1 MRRREVI
8 AGLAGAA
15 VWRPRAARGQQQT
28 DRMRRI
34 AVLAG
39 TAADDP
45 EQQARIA
52 AFVQALSQLG
62 WNDGRNARIDIRWAT
77 TDADEIRRH
86 AVELVA
92 LSPDVILAAT
102 GTATTSPLLQATRT
116 LPIVFVVVIDPVG
129 AGFVESL
136 ARPGGNAT
144 GFTIYEYG
152 MGGKWVELVK
162 EVAPHVKRLAVLRN
176 PAIASGIG
184 QFATVQA
191 VAPSLGLELSP
202 IDVRDETEIERAVTV
217 FARAGNGGLIVTASG
232 AATRHRDRII
242 TLAARHKLPA
252 VYPGRWFVTA
262 GGLLSYGPD
271 NVDQFR
277 HAAGY
282 VDRILKGEKPA
293 DMPVQAASKYGLVIN
308 MKTAKALGL
317 DLPASLLARADEVIE

>member
-1 MRRREVI
+1 
-8 AGLAGAA
+8 
-15 VWRPRAARGQQQT
+15 
-28 DRMRRI
+28 
-34 AVLAG
+34 
-39 TAADDP
+39 
-45 EQQARIA
+45 
-52 AFVQALSQLG
+52 
-62 WNDGRNARIDIRWAT
+62 
-77 TDADEIRRH
+77 
-86 AVELVA
+86 
-92 LSPDVILAAT
+92 VILAST
-102 GTATTSPLLQATRT
+102 GTATTSPLLQATRI

-191 VAPSLGLELSP
+191 VAPFLGLELSP
-202 IDVRDETEIERAVTV
+202 IDVRDETEIERAVTA

-262 GGLLSYGPD
+262 GGLLCDVANSIHRAVIGGYACFDRFALAVEARLG
-271 NVDQFR
+271 
-277 HAAGY
+277 AAAFEPPAFLR
-282 VDRILKGEKPA
+282 VRPKPI
-293 DMPVQAASKYGLVIN
+293 PFASS
-308 MKTAKALGL
+308 
-317 DLPASLLARADEVIE
+317 DLAEA

>member
-1 MRRREVI
+1 MRRREFI

-15 VWRPRAARGQQQT
+15 VWRPRAARGQQQQT

-136 ARPGGNAT
+136 ARPGRNAT

-152 MGGKWVELVK
+152 MGGKWLELLK
-162 EVAPHVKRLAVLRN
+162 EIAPQLTRAAVLRD
-176 PAIASGIG
+176 PTIASGIG
-184 QFATVQA
+184 QFATVGA
-191 VAPSLGLELSP
+191 VASSRGMELTP
-202 IDVRDETEIERAVTV
+202 IDVHDPAEIERAVTA
-217 FARAGNGGLIVTASG
+217 FASS
-232 AATRHRDRII
+232 D
-242 TLAARHKLPA
+242 
-252 VYPGRWFVTA
+252 
-262 GGLLSYGPD
+262 
-271 NVDQFR
+271 
-277 HAAGY
+277 
-282 VDRILKGEKPA
+282 
-293 DMPVQAASKYGLVIN
+293 
-308 MKTAKALGL
+308 
-317 DLPASLLARADEVIE
+317 

>member
-1 MRRREVI
+1 MRRREFI

-15 VWRPRAARGQQQT
+15 VWRPRAARGRQQQT

-52 AFVQALSQLG
+52 AFVQGLSQLG

-129 AGFVESL
+129 AAWKGD
-136 ARPGGNAT
+136 
-144 GFTIYEYG
+144 
-152 MGGKWVELVK
+152 
-162 EVAPHVKRLAVLRN
+162 
-176 PAIASGIG
+176 GI
-184 QFATVQA
+184 
-191 VAPSLGLELSP
+191 
-202 IDVRDETEIERAVTV
+202 RD
-217 FARAGNGGLIVTASG
+217 
-232 AATRHRDRII
+232 
-242 TLAARHKLPA
+242 
-252 VYPGRWFVTA
+252 
-262 GGLLSYGPD
+262 
-271 NVDQFR
+271 
-277 HAAGY
+277 
-282 VDRILKGEKPA
+282 
-293 DMPVQAASKYGLVIN
+293 
-308 MKTAKALGL
+308 
-317 DLPASLLARADEVIE
+317 

>member
-136 ARPGGNAT
+136 AWGG
-144 GFTIYEYG
+144 
-152 MGGKWVELVK
+152 
-162 EVAPHVKRLAVLRN
+162 RVLGVM
-176 PAIASGIG
+176 SCSC
-184 QFATVQA
+184 FA
-191 VAPSLGLELSP
+191 G
-202 IDVRDETEIERAVTV
+202 
-217 FARAGNGGLIVTASG
+217 
-232 AATRHRDRII
+232 TRSWSSHR
-242 TLAARHKLPA
+242 TPQ
-252 VYPGRWFVTA
+252 PWW
-262 GGLLSYGPD
+262 
-271 NVDQFR
+271 
-277 HAAGY
+277 
-282 VDRILKGEKPA
+282 
-293 DMPVQAASKYGLVIN
+293 
-308 MKTAKALGL
+308 
-317 DLPASLLARADEVIE
+317 

>member
-1 MRRREVI
+1 M
-8 AGLAGAA
+8 
-15 VWRPRAARGQQQT
+15 RPREFMTLLGGTAVSQACSASIAQEREG
-28 DRMRRI
+28 MRRI

-52 AFVQALSQLG
+52 AFIQGLSQLG

-102 GTATTSPLLQATRT
+102 GTATTSPLLQATRI

-136 ARPGGNAT
+136 ARPGGNAA

-202 IDVRDETEIERAVTV
+202 IDVRDETEIERAVTA

-262 GGLLSYGPD
+262 GGLLCEVANSIHRAVIGGYACFDRFALAVEARLG
-271 NVDQFR
+271 
-277 HAAGY
+277 AAAFEPPAFLR
-282 VDRILKGEKPA
+282 VRPKPI
-293 DMPVQAASKYGLVIN
+293 PFASS
-308 MKTAKALGL
+308 
-317 DLPASLLARADEVIE
+317 DLAEA